1 MHCTK
6 NTYKGDYVFTVT
18 GSTPDAQSQPSVPF
32 AVVGRFT
39 ADGQG
44 HITGKQ
50 TRNVNGHVVRET
62 YTETYTVH
70 RDCTGSSHKVTSGG
84 GDVHFD
90 FVLINEGK
98 TVVGVETDPGNVLTF
113 RAERSV

>member
-1 MHCTK
+1 MNCTN

-18 GSTPDAQSQPSVPF
+18 GSTVDAHSQPSVPF

-44 HITGKQ
+44 LITGKQ
-50 TRNVNGHVVRET
+50 TRNVNGQVFPET

-70 RDCTGSSHKVTSGG
+70 PDCTGSSHKVTSGG

-90 FVLINEGK
+90 FVLINEGES
-98 TVVGVETDPGNVLTF
+98 VVGVETAPGNVLTF